1 MTKEF
6 FALRLAKLRQQ
17 KGISAQA
24 MSRMLGMADNYIAS
38 IENRKSYPSME
49 MFGYICEYLDIT
61 PQEFFEE
68 ENDCPPRLRE
78 LMTEAKKLPAESIEL
93 VVQLT
98 KTLNQT
104 KAK

>member
-17 KGISAQA
+17 KGLSAQR

-38 IENRKSYPSME
+38 IENRKTFPSME

-68 ENDCPPRLRE
+68 ENDCPERLRE
-78 LMTEAKKLPAESIEL
+78 LLAEAKKLSPDSLEL
-93 VVQLT
+93 LLSVA
-98 KTLNQT
+98 KKMNQS
-104 KAK
+104 K

>member
-1 MTKEF
+1 MTKET

-17 KGISAQA
+17 KGISAQR

-38 IENRKSYPSME
+38 IENRKTFPSME

-68 ENDCPPRLRE
+68 SNDCPEHLRE
-78 LMTEAKKLPAESIEL
+78 LMAEAKKLSPAS
-93 VVQLT
+93 
-98 KTLNQT
+98 LNALLAIVKEMNQ
-104 KAK
+104 KK

>member
-17 KGISAQA
+17 KGLSAQR

-38 IENRKSYPSME
+38 IENRKTFPSME

-68 ENDCPPRLRE
+68 ENDCPERLRE
-78 LMTEAKKLPAESIEL
+78 LLAEAKKLSPDSLEL
-93 VVQLT
+93 LLSVAR
-98 KTLNQT
+98 KMNQS
-104 KAK
+104 K